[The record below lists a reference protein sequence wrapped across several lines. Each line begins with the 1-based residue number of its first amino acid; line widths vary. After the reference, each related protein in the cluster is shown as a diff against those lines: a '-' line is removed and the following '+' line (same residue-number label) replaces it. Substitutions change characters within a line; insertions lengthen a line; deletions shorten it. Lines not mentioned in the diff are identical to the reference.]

1 MKTPLSPFRVVIP
14 VGLAVCLSLLGDL
27 TLYAVLVTQLDVLG
41 LSLAAVGVLL
51 SVNRLVRIPGNLV
64 AGVLFDRWGRRPL
77 FLVGMTLGVLS
88 TASYGLARGFWPFL
102 LARAT
107 WGVAWTLINIG
118 GRTIALDVSTDADRG
133 RVTGFYQAW
142 MWAGF
147 ALGPLLGG
155 ILTDRIGFRPTMLIL
170 AALTAVGLVVALL
183 AVPETLRRNQRVGER
198 EKGGDGEQEPAFSV
212 QHSALSVQS
221 SALRTLRSGRTF
233 LRATPAL
240 ALLAALLLI
249 TQFTGEGIATST
261 LTLWLQSRFGQIVA
275 LDGITLGIATAG
287 GIVAAAFSI
296 LAGIAGPAGG
306 QLSDRYGRL
315 AVIVGSLILAI
326 LGFVPLA
333 AGGSVAAF
341 ALGVVLLAVSSGAA
355 LAALIAQAGDLTPPG
370 RQGTVMGLLATV
382 SDVGLMLGPIVAFGL
397 LPTIGLS
404 AVYGMCILACAV
416 GLALAWWQA
425 RHPRPVVQHPDRAT

>member
-1 MKTPLSPFRVVIP
+1 VKTLQSSLRVVVP
-14 VGLAVCLSLLGDL
+14 LGLAVCLSLLGDL

-77 FLVGMTLGVLS
+77 FLLGMTLGVLS

-118 GRTIALDVSTDADRG
+118 GRTIALDVSSDANRG

-170 AALTAVGLVVALL
+170 AALTAVGLVVALV
-183 AVPETLRRNQRVGER
+183 AVPETLRRRQGS
-198 EKGGDGEQEPAFSV
+198 GGRDQGSGIRSQGAGSSIL
-212 QHSALSVQS
+212 H

-261 LTLWLQSRFGQIVA
+261 LTLWLQGRFGQIVA
-275 LDGITLGIATAG
+275 LDGITLGIATA
-287 GIVAAAFSI
+287 AASWPRSSRSS
-296 LAGIAGPAGG
+296 PA
-306 QLSDRYGRL
+306 SPARR
-315 AVIVGSLILAI
+315 
-326 LGFVPLA
+326 
-333 AGGSVAAF
+333 
-341 ALGVVLLAVSSGAA
+341 AVSCR
-355 LAALIAQAGDLTPPG
+355 IAMAGW
-370 RQGTVMGLLATV
+370 R
-382 SDVGLMLGPIVAFGL
+382 
-397 LPTIGLS
+397 
-404 AVYGMCILACAV
+404 
-416 GLALAWWQA
+416 
-425 RHPRPVVQHPDRAT
+425 

>member
-1 MKTPLSPFRVVIP
+1 MAPSSPLRVVIP
-14 VGLAVCLSLLGDL
+14 LGLAVCLSLLGDL
-27 TLYAVLVTQLDVLG
+27 TLYAVLVTQLDALG

-64 AGVLFDRWGRRPL
+64 AGILFDRWGRRPL

-102 LARAT
+102 LARAA

-183 AVPETLRRNQRVGER
+183 AVPETLRRSQGSGVRSQGAEGR
-198 EKGGDGEQEPAFSV
+198 IL
-212 QHSALSVQS
+212 HSALC
-221 SALRTLRSGRTF
+221 TLRSGRVF
-233 LRATPAL
+233 LRATPAFL
-240 ALLAALLLI
+240 LLAALLLI

-275 LDGITLGIATAG
+275 LDGITVGIATAG

-306 QLSDRYGRL
+306 HLSDRYDRR

-333 AGGSVAAF
+333 TGGSVAAF

-404 AVYGMCILACAV
+404 AVYGMCILACVV
-416 GLALAWWQA
+416 GLALALWQA
-425 RHPRPVVQHPDRAT
+425 RHPKATVPPPDGAT

>member
-1 MKTPLSPFRVVIP
+1 MRTPQTPFRVVIP

-77 FLVGMTLGVLS
+77 FLLGMVLGVLS

-170 AALTAVGLVVALL
+170 AALTAVGLVVAVL
-183 AVPETLRRNQRVGER
+183 AVPETLRRRQGSGGR
-198 EKGGDGEQEPAFSV
+198 EQGAGSSIL
-212 QHSALSVQS
+212 H

-240 ALLAALLLI
+240 ALLVALLLI

-287 GIVAAAFSI
+287 GIVAAVFSI

-382 SDVGLMLGPIVAFGL
+382 SDLGLMLGPIVAFGL

-404 AVYGMCILACAV
+404 AVYGMCIVACAV
-416 GLALAWWQA
+416 GLALALWQA

>member
-1 MKTPLSPFRVVIP
+1 MRCWPCRKRCT
-14 VGLAVCLSLLGDL
+14 
-27 TLYAVLVTQLDVLG
+27 
-41 LSLAAVGVLL
+41 GVREQG
-51 SVNRLVRIPGNLV
+51 S
-64 AGVLFDRWGRRPL
+64 GRQEQES
-77 FLVGMTLGVLS
+77 G
-88 TASYGLARGFWPFL
+88 A
-102 LARAT
+102 
-107 WGVAWTLINIG
+107 
-118 GRTIALDVSTDADRG
+118 
-133 RVTGFYQAW
+133 
-142 MWAGF
+142 
-147 ALGPLLGG
+147 
-155 ILTDRIGFRPTMLIL
+155 RIGVSIL
-170 AALTAVGLVVALL
+170 
-183 AVPETLRRNQRVGER
+183 
-198 EKGGDGEQEPAFSV
+198 
-212 QHSALSVQS
+212 H

-306 QLSDRYGRL
+306 HLSDRYGRL

-416 GLALAWWQA
+416 GLALALWQA
-425 RHPRPVVQHPDRAT
+425 RHPRATVQHPDGAL

>member
-1 MKTPLSPFRVVIP
+1 LLTPRLMNSASPFRVVSP
-14 VGLAVCLSLLGDL
+14 LGLAVCLSLLGDL

-41 LSLAAVGVLL
+41 LSLASVGVLL

-77 FLVGMTLGVLS
+77 FLLGMVLGVLS
-88 TASYGLARGFWPFL
+88 TAGYGLARGFWPFL

-118 GRTIALDVSTDADRG
+118 GRTIALDVSSDADRG

-170 AALTAVGLVVALL
+170 AALTAVGLAVALL
-183 AVPETLRRNQRVGER
+183 AVPETMQRGQR
-198 EKGGDGEQEPAFSV
+198 PGIKTRAPAK
-212 QHSALSVQS
+212 SARKAMAGALQSGLS
-221 SALRTLRSGRTF
+221 F

-240 ALLAALLLI
+240 VFLAALLLI

-261 LTLWLQSRFGQIVA
+261 LTLWLQSRFGQTVA
-275 LDGITLGIATAG
+275 LDGIMLGIATAG

-296 LAGIAGPAGG
+296 LAGVAGPAAGH
-306 QLSDRYGRL
+306 LSDRYGRL
-315 AVIVGSLILAI
+315 AVIVGSLIMAI
-326 LGFVPLA
+326 LGFVRLA
-333 AGGSVAAF
+333 AGGSMAAF

-382 SDVGLMLGPIVAFGL
+382 SDLGLMLGPIVAFGL

-404 AVYGMCILACAV
+404 AVYGMCILACTV
-416 GLALAWWQA
+416 GLGLAWWQV
-425 RHPRPVVQHPDRAT
+425 RHSTPVVPPPDRLG

>member
-1 MKTPLSPFRVVIP
+1 MKTPPSPFRVVIP

-77 FLVGMTLGVLS
+77 FLLGMVLGVLS

-170 AALTAVGLVVALL
+170 AALTAVGLAVALL
-183 AVPETLRRNQRVGER
+183 AVPETMQRQRRPGIRDQKSGI
-198 EKGGDGEQEPAFSV
+198 
-212 QHSALSVQS
+212 
-221 SALRTLRSGRTF
+221 RSQGAGISF

-261 LTLWLQSRFGQIVA
+261 LTLWLQSRFGQMVA

-287 GIVAAAFSI
+287 GIVAAVFSI
-296 LAGIAGPAGG
+296 LAGIAGSAAG

-333 AGGSVAAF
+333 AGGSVAEF

-382 SDVGLMLGPIVAFGL
+382 SDLGLMLGPIVAFGL

-416 GLALAWWQA
+416 GLGLAWWQA
-425 RHPRPVVQHPDRAT
+425 GHPRPAVQHPDRLD

>member
-1 MKTPLSPFRVVIP
+1 MRTPQTPFRVVTP
-14 VGLAVCLSLLGDL
+14 LGLAVCLSLLGDL

-183 AVPETLRRNQRVGER
+183 AVPETLQRGRGQGIRDQGAGVR
-198 EKGGDGEQEPAFSV
+198 SQESGSSIL
-212 QHSALSVQS
+212 H

-240 ALLAALLLI
+240 AFLAALLLI

-287 GIVAAAFSI
+287 GIVAATFSI

-341 ALGVVLLAVSSGAA
+341 ALGVALLAVSSGAA

-404 AVYGMCILACAV
+404 AVYGMCILACGV
-416 GLALAWWQA
+416 GLALALWQA
-425 RHPRPVVQHPDRAT
+425 RHPRATVQRPDRAT

>member
-1 MKTPLSPFRVVIP
+1 VKTLQSSLRVVVP
-14 VGLAVCLSLLGDL
+14 LGLAVCLSLLGDL

-77 FLVGMTLGVLS
+77 FLLGMTLGVLS

-118 GRTIALDVSTDADRG
+118 GRTIALDVSSDANRG

-170 AALTAVGLVVALL
+170 AALTAVGLVVALV
-183 AVPETLRRNQRVGER
+183 AVPETLRRRQGS
-198 EKGGDGEQEPAFSV
+198 GGRDQGSGIRSQGAGSSIL
-212 QHSALSVQS
+212 H

-261 LTLWLQSRFGQIVA
+261 LTLWLQGRFGQIVA

-287 GIVAAAFSI
+287 GIVAAVFSI

-382 SDVGLMLGPIVAFGL
+382 SDLGLMLGPIVAFGL

-404 AVYGMCILACAV
+404 AVYGMCIVACAV
-416 GLALAWWQA
+416 GLALALWQA

>member
-1 MKTPLSPFRVVIP
+1 MRCWPCRRRCTGIREWEK
-14 VGLAVCLSLLGDL
+14 
-27 TLYAVLVTQLDVLG
+27 
-41 LSLAAVGVLL
+41 
-51 SVNRLVRIPGNLV
+51 
-64 AGVLFDRWGRRPL
+64 GRR
-77 FLVGMTLGVLS
+77 G
-88 TASYGLARGFWPFL
+88 
-102 LARAT
+102 
-107 WGVAWTLINIG
+107 
-118 GRTIALDVSTDADRG
+118 
-133 RVTGFYQAW
+133 
-142 MWAGF
+142 
-147 ALGPLLGG
+147 
-155 ILTDRIGFRPTMLIL
+155 
-170 AALTAVGLVVALL
+170 
-183 AVPETLRRNQRVGER
+183 ETESRNQRS
-198 EKGGDGEQEPAFSV
+198 AFSILHSAFGV
-212 QHSALSVQS
+212 LHSALCVPDAPSC
-221 SALRTLRSGRTF
+221 
-233 LRATPAL
+233 RATPAL

-287 GIVAAAFSI
+287 GIVAATFSI

-306 QLSDRYGRL
+306 HLSDRYGRL

-355 LAALIAQAGDLTPPG
+355 LAALIAQAGDLTPSG

-416 GLALAWWQA
+416 GLALALWQA
-425 RHPRPVVQHPDRAT
+425 RHPRATVQHPDGAT

>member
-1 MKTPLSPFRVVIP
+1 MV
-14 VGLAVCLSLLGDL
+14 
-27 TLYAVLVTQLDVLG
+27 
-41 LSLAAVGVLL
+41 
-51 SVNRLVRIPGNLV
+51 
-64 AGVLFDRWGRRPL
+64 
-77 FLVGMTLGVLS
+77 LGVLS

-170 AALTAVGLVVALL
+170 AALTAVGLVVALV
-183 AVPETLRRNQRVGER
+183 AVPETLRRSQGAGVR
-198 EKGGDGEQEPAFSV
+198 EQGSGSSIL
-212 QHSALSVQS
+212 HSAF
-221 SALRTLRSGRTF
+221 RTLRSGRTF

-287 GIVAAAFSI
+287 GIVAATFSI

-306 QLSDRYGRL
+306 HLSDRYGRL
-315 AVIVGSLILAI
+315 SVIVGSLILAI

-404 AVYGMCILACAV
+404 AVYGMCILACGV
-416 GLALAWWQA
+416 GLALALWQA
-425 RHPRPVVQHPDRAT
+425 GHPRATVQRPDRAT